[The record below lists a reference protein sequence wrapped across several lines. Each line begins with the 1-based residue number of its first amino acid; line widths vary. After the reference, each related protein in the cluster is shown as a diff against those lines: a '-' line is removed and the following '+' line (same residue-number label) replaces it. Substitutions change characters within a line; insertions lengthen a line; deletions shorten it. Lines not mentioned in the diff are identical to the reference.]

1 MAKYIIDTETGI
13 CVPYNEVIPD
23 RTGENLYKLFK
34 QFEGAKE
41 YEGIVAQIQK
51 WYYGS
56 LVKASWCATAV
67 SYFMDQLGIP
77 LKAENVNILRLKCK
91 NLAVLHKTGKF
102 YDRTGN
108 GLPDTIR
115 RGDILFWLWSGDQM
129 TNTSSKHVGVCAA
142 DKVAIQSAVVPCIG
156 GNQDNKICV
165 KNYDT
170 RKLYAVYRP

>member
-13 CVPYNEVIPD
+13 CEPYNEDVPE
-23 RTGENLYKLFK
+23 TKGEKLYKLFK
-34 QFEGAKE
+34 QFEGTKE
-41 YEGIVAQIQK
+41 YDGIVAQIQE

-77 LKAENVNILRLKCK
+77 AKAENVNDLRIKCA
-91 NLAVLHKTGKF
+91 NLTSNGKG
-102 YDRTGN
+102 YYWCRN
-108 GLPDTIR
+108 ELGLPSIIKK
-115 RGDILFWLWSGDQM
+115 GDILFWLWSGDTM
-129 TNTSSKHVGVCAA
+129 TNASSKHVGVCAA
-142 DKVAIQSAVVPCIG
+142 EKVAIQSAVVPCIG
-156 GNQDNKICV
+156 GNQDNKICI

>member
-13 CVPYNEVIPD
+13 CEPYHEEIPE
-23 RTGENLYKLFK
+23 TKGEKLFKLFK
-34 QFEGAKE
+34 QFEGTKE
-41 YEGIVAQIQK
+41 YDGIVAQIQK

-67 SYFMDQLGIP
+67 SYFADQLGLPI
-77 LKAENVNILRLKCK
+77 KAENVNIMRWKCET
-91 NLAVLHKTGKF
+91 LAGGGTGK
-102 YDRTGN
+102 YWDRRTT
-108 GLPDTIR
+108 GLPDVIHK
-115 RGDILFWLWSGDQM
+115 GDILFWLWSGDTM

-156 GNQDNKICV
+156 GNQDDKICV

-170 RKLYAVYRP
+170 RKLYAVYHP

>member
-13 CVPYNEVIPD
+13 CEPYDEEIPE
-23 RTGENLYKLFK
+23 TKGEKLYKLFK
-34 QFEGAKE
+34 QFEGTKE
-41 YEGIVAQIQK
+41 YDGIVAQIQK

-77 LKAENVNILRLKCK
+77 VKAENVNVMREKCYRL
-91 NLAVLHKTGKF
+91 AESGIGK
-102 YDRTGN
+102 YWSRTTS
-108 GLPDTIR
+108 GLPDTIKK
-115 RGDILFWLWSGDQM
+115 GDILFWLWSGDRM
-129 TNTSSKHVGVCAA
+129 SNTSSKHVGVCTA
-142 DKVAIQSAVVPCIG
+142 DNVAIQSAVVPCIG

>member
-1 MAKYIIDTETGI
+1 MVKYIIDIEAGI

-91 NLAVLHKTGKF
+91 NLAELHKTGKY

-142 DKVAIQSAVVPCIG
+142 DTSINSAVVPCIG
-156 GNQDNKICV
+156 GNQDNMICV

>member
-13 CVPYNEVIPD
+13 CEPYHEEIPE
-23 RTGENLYKLFK
+23 TKGEKLYKLFK
-34 QFEGAKE
+34 QFEGTKE
-41 YEGIVAQIQK
+41 YDGIVAQIQK

-67 SYFMDQLGIP
+67 SYFASQLGIP
-77 LKAENVNILRLKCK
+77 IKAENVNVLKTACDILAKGGI
-91 NLAVLHKTGKF
+91 GK
-102 YDRTGN
+102 YYERRTS
-108 GLPDTIR
+108 GLPTTIHK
-115 RGDILFWLWSGDQM
+115 GDILFWLWSGDIM

-142 DKVAIQSAVVPCIG
+142 DTSIQSAVVSCIG
-156 GNQDNKICV
+156 GNQDNSICV

>member
-13 CVPYNEVIPD
+13 CEPYHEEIPE
-23 RTGENLYKLFK
+23 TKGEKLYKLFK
-34 QFEGAKE
+34 QFEGTKE
-41 YEGIVAQIQK
+41 YDGIVAQIQK

-67 SYFMDQLGIP
+67 SYFMDQLGVP
-77 LKAENVNILRLKCK
+77 LKAENVNVLRLKCK
-91 NLAVLHKTGKF
+91 NLSAIHKTGKF

-108 GLPDTIR
+108 GLPGTIR
-115 RGDILFWLWSGDQM
+115 RGDILFWLWSGNQM

-142 DKVAIQSAVVPCIG
+142 DTSIDSAVVPCIG
-156 GNQDNKICV
+156 GNQDDKICV

-170 RKLYAVYRP
+170 HKLYAVYRP

>member
-13 CVPYNEVIPD
+13 CEPYNEDVPE
-23 RTGENLYKLFK
+23 TKGEKLYKLFK
-34 QFEGAKE
+34 QFEGTKE
-41 YEGIVAQIQK
+41 YDGVVAQIQK

-67 SYFMDQLGIP
+67 SYFASQLGIP
-77 LKAENVNILRLKCK
+77 IKAENVNVLRTACDILAK
-91 NLAVLHKTGKF
+91 GGSGEY
-102 YDRTGN
+102 YDRRTT
-108 GLPDTIR
+108 GLPETVK
-115 RGDILFWLWSGDQM
+115 RGDILFWLWSGDVM

-142 DKVAIQSAVVPCIG
+142 EKVAIQSAVVPCIG
-156 GNQDNKICV
+156 GNQDNSICV

>member
-13 CVPYNEVIPD
+13 CEPYHEEIPE
-23 RTGENLYKLFK
+23 TKGEKLYKLFK
-34 QFEGAKE
+34 QFEGTKE
-41 YEGIVAQIQK
+41 YDGIVAQIQK

-67 SYFMDQLGIP
+67 SYFASQLGIP
-77 LKAENVNILRLKCK
+77 IKAENVNVLKTACDILAKGGI
-91 NLAVLHKTGKF
+91 GK
-102 YDRTGN
+102 YYERRTS
-108 GLPDTIR
+108 GLPTTIHK
-115 RGDILFWLWSGDQM
+115 GDILFWLWSGDIM

-142 DKVAIQSAVVPCIG
+142 DTSIQSAVVPCIG
-156 GNQDNKICV
+156 GNQDNSICV

>member
-13 CVPYNEVIPD
+13 CEPYSEDVPE
-23 RTGENLYKLFK
+23 TKGEKLYKLFR
-34 QFEGAKE
+34 QFEGTKE
-41 YEGIVAQIQK
+41 YDGIVAQIQK

-67 SYFMDQLGIP
+67 SYFASQLGIP
-77 LKAENVNILRLKCK
+77 IKAENVNVLKTACDILAKGGI
-91 NLAVLHKTGKF
+91 GKY
-102 YDRTGN
+102 YDRRTT
-108 GLPDTIR
+108 GLPEVIHK
-115 RGDILFWLWSGDQM
+115 GDILFWLWSGDIM

-142 DKVAIQSAVVPCIG
+142 DTSIKSAVVPCIG
-156 GNQDNKICV
+156 GNQNGKICV

>member
-13 CVPYNEVIPD
+13 CEPYNEDVPE
-23 RTGENLYKLFK
+23 TKGEKLYKLFK
-34 QFEGAKE
+34 QFEGTKE
-41 YEGIVAQIQK
+41 YDGIIAQIQR

-56 LVKASWCATAV
+56 PVRAPWCATAV
-67 SYFMDQLGIP
+67 SYFLVQLGIP
-77 LKAENVNILRLKCK
+77 ASSENVNDLRIKCK
-91 NLAVLHKTGKF
+91 NLAANDVGTYWGR
-102 YDRTGN
+102 DEV
-108 GLPDTIR
+108 GLPSVIKK
-115 RGDILFWLWSGDQM
+115 GDILFWLWSGDTM

-156 GNQDNKICV
+156 GNQDDKICV

>member
-13 CVPYNEVIPD
+13 CEPYSEDVPE
-23 RTGENLYKLFK
+23 TKGEKLYKLFR
-34 QFEGAKE
+34 QFEGTKE
-41 YEGIVAQIQK
+41 YDGIVAQIQK

-67 SYFMDQLGIP
+67 SYFASQLGIP
-77 LKAENVNILRLKCK
+77 IKAENVNVLKTACDILAKGGI
-91 NLAVLHKTGKF
+91 GKY
-102 YDRTGN
+102 YDRTA
-108 GLPDTIR
+108 GLPEVIHK
-115 RGDILFWLWSGDQM
+115 GDILFWLWSGDIM

-142 DKVAIQSAVVPCIG
+142 DTSIQSAVVPCIG
-156 GNQDNKICV
+156 GNQDNSICV

>member
-13 CVPYNEVIPD
+13 CEPYHEEIPEAK
-23 RTGENLYKLFK
+23 GEKLYKLFK
-34 QFEGAKE
+34 QFEGTKE
-41 YEGIVAQIQK
+41 YDGIVAQIQK

-67 SYFMDQLGIP
+67 SYFASQLGIP
-77 LKAENVNILRLKCK
+77 IKAENVNVLKTACDILAKGGI
-91 NLAVLHKTGKF
+91 GKY
-102 YDRTGN
+102 YDRRTT
-108 GLPDTIR
+108 GLPEFIYK
-115 RGDILFWLWSGDQM
+115 GDILFWLWSGDQM

-142 DKVAIQSAVVPCIG
+142 DTSIYSTVVPCIG

>member
-13 CVPYNEVIPD
+13 CEPYNENVPE
-23 RTGENLYKLFK
+23 TKGEKLYKLFK
-34 QFEGAKE
+34 QFEGTKE
-41 YEGIVAQIQK
+41 YDGIVAQIQK

-67 SYFMDQLGIP
+67 SYFVSQLGIP
-77 LKAENVNILRLKCK
+77 IKAENVNVMRTACDILAK
-91 NLAVLHKTGKF
+91 GGIGE
-102 YDRTGN
+102 YWDRCTT
-108 GLPDTIR
+108 GLPDVIR
-115 RGDILFWLWSGDQM
+115 KGDILFWLWSDDTM

>member
-13 CVPYNEVIPD
+13 CEPYHEEIPE
-23 RTGENLYKLFK
+23 TKGEKLYKLFK
-34 QFEGAKE
+34 QFEGTKE
-41 YEGIVAQIQK
+41 YNGIVAQIQK

-67 SYFMDQLGIP
+67 SYFASQLGIP
-77 LKAENVNILRLKCK
+77 IKAENVNVLKTACDILAKGGI
-91 NLAVLHKTGKF
+91 GK
-102 YDRTGN
+102 YYERRTS
-108 GLPDTIR
+108 GLPTTIHK
-115 RGDILFWLWSGDQM
+115 GDILFWLWSGDIM

-142 DKVAIQSAVVPCIG
+142 DTSIQSAVVPCIG
-156 GNQDNKICV
+156 GNQDNSICV

>member
-13 CVPYNEVIPD
+13 CEPYTEEKPE
-23 RTGENLYKLFK
+23 TKGEKLYKFFK
-34 QFEGAKE
+34 QFEGIKE
-41 YEGIVAQIQK
+41 YDGIVAQIQK

-67 SYFMDQLGIP
+67 SYFASQLGIP
-77 LKAENVNILRLKCK
+77 IKAENVNIMRTACDI
-91 NLAVLHKTGKF
+91 LAKGGIGEY
-102 YDRTGN
+102 YDRRTT
-108 GLPDTIR
+108 GLPETVKK
-115 RGDILFWLWSGDQM
+115 GDILFWLWSGDTM

-142 DKVAIQSAVVPCIG
+142 EKVAIQSAVVPCIG

>member
-13 CVPYNEVIPD
+13 CEPYNEDVPE
-23 RTGENLYKLFK
+23 TKGEKLYKLFK

-41 YEGIVAQIQK
+41 YKGIVAQIQK

-67 SYFMDQLGIP
+67 SYFADQLGLK
-77 LKAENVNILRLKCK
+77 LKAENVNVLRVQCRTLSD
-91 NLAVLHKTGKF
+91 ASTGKY
-102 YDRTGN
+102 YDRSTT
-108 GLPDTIR
+108 GLPDIVKK
-115 RGDILFWLWSGDQM
+115 GDILFWLWSGDTM

-142 DKVAIQSAVVPCIG
+142 EKVAIQSAVVPCIG